1 MYNVQSVVETCH
13 CVAQKRKRPKSQSCA
28 YALLLL
34 HNYHLQYEMTN
45 RVGHDF
51 LLPVSSQCCGYHCTV
66 PDEETQD
73 FTYISF
79 KTVTKLFEPLTA
91 VVLVVWVIL
100 ELVEFYFTFYTYTLL
115 WNCGEKQKHQRYQ
128 HHPNLQRK
136 VVSAY

>member
-1 MYNVQSVVETCH
+1 
-13 CVAQKRKRPKSQSCA
+13 
-28 YALLLL
+28 
-34 HNYHLQYEMTN
+34 MTN
-45 RVGHDF
+45 RVGRDF

-79 KTVTKLFEPLTA
+79 KTVTKFFEPLTA

-100 ELVEFYFTFYTYTLL
+100 ELVEFYFTFNTYTLL
-115 WNCGEKQKHQRYQ
+115 WNCREKQKHQRYQ
-128 HHPNLQRK
+128 HHPNPQRK